1 MTSYRYLGY
10 GTTDANGVAHLTKNA
25 SGQDVNGYVGT
36 GAGEVDVIAS
46 LDNPISQGSIVS
58 ETLPV
63 LDATFF
69 DKGILNDP
77 QTTDVWYNQQNAS
90 LTRASEYSEI
100 TENGG
105 TAILRL
111 KSANSID
118 KTSICVE
125 FDVWV
130 DNVNENFMSFAN
142 TTVGTYK
149 GAYKLSEMN
158 LQAETWNHIKLEVD
172 SNGVVTPNGIT
183 SAQKTLDFNTEKMVF
198 AFLTNG
204 AITKVRFKNWCVYP
218 I

>member
-90 LTRASEYSEI
+90 LTRSSEYSEI